1 MARKLLLFIL
11 FGGIFIVALD
21 IAITGPAL
29 PGIKASMNID
39 NRLLSWVIGVY
50 VFFNLVGTPVIAKLS
65 DSYGKKKLFLFA
77 IFAFLTGSLLVSL
90 STNFNMLLLG
100 RSIQG
105 IGGGCILPIVSAM
118 IGDYFPID
126 QRAKVLGISG
136 GIFGLAF
143 ICGPL
148 FSGIILSSLSWNYLF
163 LIVLLP
169 GILVFI
175 LGWIHLP
182 ETGRR
187 KKVKIDW
194 AGLYLLCISLGLFA
208 YGINKIEF
216 SQLNSSGLGNLVFI
230 LISILLFFGFV
241 IYQTKTRIP
250 LVRLSLFKTRQ
261 VLLACIIAIGVGI
274 AHASFLF
281 VPDMIVDSL
290 NVSASL
296 ASWMIMPMVASMAI
310 GSVLAGRLVN
320 ITGTRVIILAGLI
333 LITAGSFLFT
343 REISTS
349 YILYAGEIM
358 FGTGLSAI
366 VSSALRFI
374 ILNES
379 AKSERTMTQGMLNVF
394 LNFGQLV
401 GASLIGAI
409 IASIAV
415 KGTGYHSAFLI
426 IAILGFSLIIPALFL
441 KSKLKE
447 GLS

>member
-1 MARKLLLFIL
+1 
-11 FGGIFIVALD
+11 
-21 IAITGPAL
+21 
-29 PGIKASMNID
+29 
-39 NRLLSWVIGVY
+39 
-50 VFFNLVGTPVIAKLS
+50 
-65 DSYGKKKLFLFA
+65 
-77 IFAFLTGSLLVSL
+77 
-90 STNFNMLLLG
+90 
-100 RSIQG
+100 
-105 IGGGCILPIVSAM
+105 
-118 IGDYFPID
+118 
-126 QRAKVLGISG
+126 
-136 GIFGLAF
+136 
-143 ICGPL
+143 
-148 FSGIILSSLSWNYLF
+148 
-163 LIVLLP
+163 
-169 GILVFI
+169 
-175 LGWIHLP
+175 
-182 ETGRR
+182 
-187 KKVKIDW
+187 
-194 AGLYLLCISLGLFA
+194 
-208 YGINKIEF
+208 
-216 SQLNSSGLGNLVFI
+216 
-230 LISILLFFGFV
+230 
-241 IYQTKTRIP
+241 
-250 LVRLSLFKTRQ
+250 
-261 VLLACIIAIGVGI
+261 
-274 AHASFLF
+274 
-281 VPDMIVDSL
+281 MIVDSL

>member
-1 MARKLLLFIL
+1 MMFIL
-11 FGGIFIVALD
+11 FGGIFIVAFD

-29 PGIKASMNID
+29 PAIKVDMGVD
-39 NRLLSWVIGVY
+39 NRLISWVIGIY

-65 DSYGKKKLFLFA
+65 DSYGKKRLFLFA
-77 IFAFLTGSLLVSL
+77 IFIFLAGSLFVSL

-105 IGGGCILPIVSAM
+105 LGAGCILPIVSAM

-126 QRAKVLGISG
+126 QRARILGLSG
-136 GIFGLAF
+136 GIFGFAF

-148 FSGIILSSLSWNYLF
+148 FSGIILSKLSWNYLF

-169 GILVFI
+169 GLLIFV
-175 LGWIHLP
+175 LGLIHLP
-182 ETGRR
+182 AINRR

-194 AGLYLLCISLGLFA
+194 LGLYLLCVSLGLFA
-208 YGINKIEF
+208 YGINRIEF
-216 SQLNSSGLGNLVFI
+216 DTLNSLRSSTSIFI

-250 LVRLSLFKTRQ
+250 LIRLSMFKTRQ
-261 VLLACIIAIGVGI
+261 VLLVCLIAIGVGI

-281 VPDMIVDSL
+281 IPDMIVDFYS
-290 NVSASL
+290 VSASK
-296 ASWMIMPMVASMAI
+296 ASWMIMPMVAAMAI
-310 GSVLAGRLVN
+310 GSVVAGRLVN
-320 ITGTRVIILAGLI
+320 RIGTRAIILTGLI
-333 LITAGSFLFT
+333 LISAGAFMFTFKTSSPFL
-343 REISTS
+343 
-349 YILYAGEIM
+349 LYSGEIM
-358 FGTGLSAI
+358 FGAGLSAI

-379 AKSERTMTQGMLNVF
+379 ATSERTITQGMLNVF

-409 IASIAV
+409 IASISV
-415 KGTGYHSAFLI
+415 TGVGYHTAFSI
-426 IAILGFSLIIPALFL
+426 IAILGFSLIIPSLFL
-441 KSKLKE
+441 KSRVKE
-447 GLS
+447 GI